1 LAVGST
7 SVVSFRAIGLAF
19 ALSAFWYI
27 AGYWSAGNV
36 VNAWALPLPW
46 TSTDIGSVA
55 VSGSASESNGVF
67 TVRGAGADI
76 YGTADAFHFMSQP
89 LTANGEV
96 VARVLSIQNTNAY
109 AKAGVMIRG
118 ALTAGSAHVI
128 LDVKPGGGVEFMS
141 RNANGGSTVFI
152 AGGAVTLPVW
162 LRLKRDATTVIGSWS
177 ADGATWT
184 ELGRTTIGLPASA
197 YAGLPV
203 ASHSTALN
211 MATFDNVNVI
221 PEAVNTPPI
230 VAIDTP
236 LSEAAFAPPASIAL
250 VATAS
255 DPDGSITGVQFLAN
269 DVPLGTD
276 TTSPYEWMWTGVP
289 AGSYSLVAV
298 ATDSRGD
305 RTRSTPVSVNVTAA
319 PDVSPPAAPSL
330 SMPSPGATGLSAS
343 VALNWGAAQ
352 YATHYDVALGTTPA
366 PPAVSLNQT
375 ATYYQPPGPLSYNT
389 TYYWRVTAKNSGG
402 STAGPLWSFTTEQ
415 APPVVTPPPST
426 TLRRLR
432 VMTWNV
438 NSGRSATNIADL
450 AAQVSLIARSGAH
463 VVVLQEVTVESG
475 LDLPALYESEL
486 ETATGRAWYAVWA
499 EEPRTTAAVPQGNL
513 VLSTLPPAASATIAL
528 DGAPFDPADIDAQRS
543 AARIGVVVNGVTV
556 TVAGTTLAGNGE
568 SRKAQIAQLQNWMGS
583 IPGRRLVG
591 GGFSMRPDDAGYQ
604 EMSAAFADVWTTLVT
619 TPDAGITMAG
629 FGTPAQPARV
639 DGWWQ
644 ERTGI
649 GASATEVWIVKTGRS
664 DHHAVVAEIEVR

>member
-1 LAVGST
+1 VLA
-7 SVVSFRAIGLAF
+7 L
-19 ALSAFWYI
+19 ALSASWYV
-27 AGYWSAGNV
+27 AGYWTAGNV
-36 VNAWALPLPW
+36 VIAWALPLPW

-55 VSGSASESNGVF
+55 VAGSASESGGVF

-89 LTANGEV
+89 LAGNGEV
-96 VARVLSIQNTNAY
+96 VARVMSIQNTNAY

-141 RNANGGSTVFI
+141 RNANGGSTAFI
-152 AGGAVTLPVW
+152 AGAAVTLPVW

-184 ELGRTTIGLPASA
+184 ELGRTTITLPTPA
-197 YAGLPV
+197 YVGLPV
-203 ASHSTALN
+203 ASHSTSLN
-211 MATFDNVNVI
+211 TSTFTHVNVI
-221 PEAVNTPPI
+221 PEAANVPPI

-236 LSEAAFAPPASIAL
+236 VSDATFAAPATVAL

-255 DPDGSITGVQFLAN
+255 DSDGSITGVQFLAN

-276 TTSPYEWMWTGVP
+276 TTSPYEWTWTGVP

-305 RTRSTPVSVNVTAA
+305 RTRSTPVSITVTAA
-319 PDVSPPAAPSL
+319 LDISPPAAPSL

-343 VALNWGAAQ
+343 VALNWAAAQ
-352 YATHYDVALGTTPA
+352 YATHYDVALGTTAA

-375 ATYYQPPGPLSYNT
+375 ITSYQPPGALSYNT

-402 STAGPLWSFTTEQ
+402 STPGPLWSFTTEA
-415 APPVVTPPPST
+415 APPADTPPPST

-438 NSGRSATNIADL
+438 NSGRSATNAADL
-450 AAQVSLIARSGAH
+450 DAQVSLIARSGAH
-463 VVVLQEVTVESG
+463 VVVLQEVTIESD
-475 LDLPALYESEL
+475 LDLPALYESAL
-486 ETATGRAWYAVWA
+486 ETATGRAWQAVWA
-499 EEPRTTAAVPQGNL
+499 EEPRSAPAVPQGSL
-513 VLSTLPPAASATIAL
+513 VLSTLPLAASATIAL

-543 AARIGVVVNGVTV
+543 AARIGVIVSGVTV
-556 TVAGTTLAGNGE
+556 TIAGTTLASNGE
-568 SRKAQIAQLQNWMGS
+568 SRKAQIAQLQSWMGN

-591 GGFSMRPDDAGYQ
+591 GSFSMRPDDPGYP
-604 EMSAAFADVWTTLVT
+604 EMSAAFADVWATLVT
-619 TPDAGITMAG
+619 APDAGITMAG
-629 FGTPAQPARV
+629 FGAPAQPARV

-644 ERTGI
+644 ERTGS
-649 GASATEVWIVKTGRS
+649 GASATEVWVVKTGRS